1 MIVIMTKMV
10 SKIMKMKMMTM
21 DHEND
26 DDDDAGC

>member
-10 SKIMKMKMMTM
+10 SKIMKMMMMTM
-21 DHEND
+21 VHEND

>member
-26 DDDDAGC
+26 DDDDAGR

>member
-21 DHEND
+21 VHEND
-26 DDDDAGC
+26 DDDDAGR